1 MGADHAGKDDM
12 RSRSEAVVVGGGPAG
27 VAAALALGQA
37 GADVVLAAPPHPGSP
52 GGPIETR
59 TAALFAGSINLLKNL
74 GAWEAV
80 AAASAPIRAIRI
92 LDDTGALLRAPE
104 VVFTAAEVG
113 LDAFGWNVPNGPLV
127 SALLEAAGRP
137 ESRVRLLPTAGIAEV
152 ALDSPRARLTSR
164 EGLVIEADL
173 VAGADGRGSI
183 CRAAAGI
190 GTRAWSYDQAAL
202 ACSFQHSR
210 PHNDISTEFHR
221 PHGPFTLVP
230 LPGLASSLVWVERP
244 EEAQRLQALE
254 EEAFRKALE
263 IRLQGLLGDVGAI
276 GRRAVFPLSG
286 LTAETFGQNRVA
298 LIGEAAHVIPPIGAQ
313 GLNLGLRDAATL
325 ADCVAD
331 ALGAGRDIGG
341 SEALSAYSA
350 RRRPDI
356 GSRITTVDVL
366 NRSLLSTLLPVQL
379 ARGLGLIA
387 LKTLGPLRRIAIRE
401 GLQWNRDVPALLEA
415 DGTRRL
421 QERTAQASRPSA
433 A

>member
-1 MGADHAGKDDM
+1 MGEHRAGKEDM
-12 RSRSEAVVVGGGPAG
+12 SRPFEAVVVGAGPAG
-27 VAAALALGQA
+27 VTAALALGQA
-37 GADVVLAAPPHPGSP
+37 GADVVLAAPPHS
-52 GGPIETR
+52 GGPGKPIDTR

-74 GAWEAV
+74 GAWESL
-80 AAASAPIRAIRI
+80 AAASAPIRGIRI

-113 LDAFGWNVPNGPLV
+113 LDVFGWNVPNDPLV
-127 SALLEAAGRP
+127 GALLEGVARP
-137 ESRVRLLPTAGIAEV
+137 GSRVRLLRTTGIETV
-152 ALDSPRARLTSR
+152 ALDGPRARLTSR
-164 EGLVIEADL
+164 EGTEIEADL

-202 ACSFQHSR
+202 ACSFEHSR
-210 PHNDISTEFHR
+210 AHNNISTEFHR
-221 PHGPFTLVP
+221 PHGPFTTVP

-244 EEAQRLQALE
+244 EEAQRLAALDEAAFRAALE
-254 EEAFRKALE
+254 E
-263 IRLQGLLGDVGAI
+263 RLQGLLGKVGAV
-276 GRRAVFPLSG
+276 GRRVVFPLSG
-286 LTAETFGQNRVA
+286 LTAETFGQRRVA
-298 LIGEAAHVIPPIGAQ
+298 LVGEAAHVIPPIGAQ

-331 ALGAGRDIGG
+331 AIGAGRDPGG
-341 SEALSAYSA
+341 ADVLRAYSD

-356 GSRITTVDVL
+356 TSRITTVDVL

-387 LKTLGPLRRIAIRE
+387 LKTLGPLRRAAIRE
-401 GLQWNRDVPALLEA
+401 GLQWRRDVPALLEP
-415 DGTRRL
+415 DGSRL
-421 QERTAQASRPSA
+421 LAARLSQASRTSA